1 MTDDEEKKIREI
13 LSSPA
18 ARLQSLYK
26 ITDVHGNVIPFRPN
40 PSQANLYNNKH
51 YYNVILKSRQLGFS
65 TFLMIYMLDKCLF
78 NDNHAAG
85 VIAHTREA
93 AEDLFRNKIRFAYD
107 NLPKWLRDE
116 RQSNQDSA
124 RRLEFSNGSS
134 ITVGTS
140 LRGGTYQTLHVS
152 EYGKISA
159 RYPEKAREIKTG
171 ALNTVHS
178 GQEIFI
184 ESTAEGNQGEFYEV
198 CEIARKLKASNAEL
212 TPLDPKFFFY
222 PWYMEKS
229 YALEGVDVSI
239 NNQMQEYFAKLGV
252 ELSPFQKAWYIKK
265 AEQMGEDMK
274 REFPSTPKESFEQSM
289 LGAIYQK
296 EMTIVREKG
305 QIGHFPHDPS
315 KRVYTF
321 WDLGKGSDYTS
332 IWFMQQI
339 GEQIRFIDY
348 HESHN
353 EGWDFYAK
361 LLSSKPYVYEAHY
374 LPHDGETST
383 VGKVMSNPKQD
394 LQNLGVRPITVVP
407 RTRDL
412 WTDIKGAC
420 RQKLVNCFFH
430 EKTCATGIRH
440 LDNYRRE
447 WDDKLAQW
455 KDRPRHDEASHGCD
469 AYRTFVMGYSNPNE
483 NSVGWRGNDAPMA
496 VASTDQD
503 LLSW

>member
-1 MTDDEEKKIREI
+1 MDAYEEQQIKKI

-26 ITDVHGNVIPFRPN
+26 ITDVHGNIIHFKPN

-51 YYNVILKSRQLGFS
+51 YYNIILKSRQLGFS

-107 NLPKWLRDE
+107 HLPQWLKNE
-116 RQSNQDSA
+116 RQANQDSA
-124 RRLEFSNGSS
+124 RRLEFSNSSS

-171 ALNTVHS
+171 ALNTVHA

-198 CEIARKLKASNAEL
+198 CETARKLKEADASL

-222 PWYMEKS
+222 PWYMEKT
-229 YALEGVDVSI
+229 YTLDDANVSI
-239 NNQMQEYFAKLGV
+239 NKEMENYFAKLGKS
-252 ELSPFQKAWYIKK
+252 LSPGQKAWYIKK

-296 EMTIVREKG
+296 EMSLVREKK

-353 EGWDFYAK
+353 EGWAFYAK
-361 LLSSKPYVYEAHY
+361 LLSSKQYVYEAHY
-374 LPHDGETST
+374 LPHDGTTTT
-383 VGKVMSNPKQD
+383 VGAVMSNPKQD
-394 LQNLGVRPITVVP
+394 LQNLGVNPINIVP
-407 RTRDL
+407 RTQNL

-430 EKTCATGIRH
+430 ENTCATGIRH

-455 KDRPRHDEASHGCD
+455 KDKPRHDEASHGCD

-483 NSVGWRGNDAPMA
+483 ISVGWRGNDAPMA
-496 VASTDQD
+496 VAYSDED
-503 LLSW
+503 LLNW